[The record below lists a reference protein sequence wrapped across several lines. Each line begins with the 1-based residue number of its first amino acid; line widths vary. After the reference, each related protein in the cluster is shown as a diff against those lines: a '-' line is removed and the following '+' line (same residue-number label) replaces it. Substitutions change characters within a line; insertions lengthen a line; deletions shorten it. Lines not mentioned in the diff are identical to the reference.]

1 MPKKKQQDPKPNGA
15 AAPLTY
21 HSDED
26 LYRERWKWDRVVW
39 GTHCVDC
46 YPGNCPYRV
55 YIKDGLVLHEEQAAT
70 YNTIE
75 EGVPDMNPMGC
86 NKGAMW
92 GQMLYSKERVL
103 YPLKRVGERGS
114 GRWKRISWDD
124 ALAEVA
130 DAVVDAIEEIGPES
144 VLHEVTGAQGGPMA
158 ITSCMRFIGKIG
170 GLSMDLDGVV
180 GDLAMG
186 MYETY
191 GKIFASTVDDWFH
204 SDLLLIWHMNPA
216 YTRIPY
222 YHYITEARYKGAEVA
237 IFAPDFSPSAPHTDW
252 FVPVRPGTD
261 AAIALAMCKVIV
273 DEDLYDKKFITEQTD
288 LPLLVRQDNKRFLRE
303 CDMEEGGRDDQFY
316 FYDSKTSAIAKTPR
330 NNLALGEITP
340 SLDEGTSV
348 RLLDGSEVDV
358 VPVFHLVRERLEDY
372 TPEHAAEISGS
383 GADSI
388 RYLARKAARSR
399 TNILLGFNSP
409 KYYHGDLMERS
420 MILMLALTGNWGKK
434 GSGIR
439 IWCVGPWDG
448 IGLFGGKSRAG
459 PEASIEMLEML
470 DTMVDTIQKEDPGRS
485 REQAMVELE
494 TRTVGMG
501 NTTPPAFFW
510 YYHCGHKENWNR
522 AEWSDPSMKRP
533 FDEYMK
539 EALEKGWWAGVA
551 RPLEDKPPRV
561 YIECGGDTLRR
572 TRGGGNMLLKNLW
585 PKLTKIVT
593 IDWRMSTTAMYSDI
607 VLPCST
613 HTEKINF
620 HYATVHTLQLILN
633 DRGAAPQGEAL
644 SEWHIFRRL
653 CKKVQ
658 ERAIAKGFTEYID
671 SRGMPR
677 RLDNLYD
684 QYTMDGAF
692 EDDEAVVEEWV
703 RDTAIAGVLPKG
715 TTLATLREKGVM
727 RFTHIGR
734 SGAMLGHASDLK
746 EDEAFCPLRWH
757 VENHLPYPTLTQ
769 RAQFYI
775 DHEWFLE
782 ADEQLPRHKENP
794 KMGGDYPLVLSTG
807 HNRQSIHAAN
817 IINRT
822 MQDTN
827 QGRPFMFMNV
837 NDAAERGIS
846 EGDLVRCHN
855 DMGEFR
861 IWVKL
866 TPAVRPG
873 QVIVYNGFEPFQ
885 FPGWQDPSWIEPG
898 MVKWLHLAG
907 GYGHFRFRP
916 LMWQPVPV
924 DRSVRLDV
932 ELAEPALEGAG

>member
-1 MPKKKQQDPKPNGA
+1 MPRAKRQNLQRTEKASALPYFSED
-15 AAPLTY
+15 
-21 HSDED
+21 D
-26 LYRERWKWDRVVW
+26 LYKQRWQWDRVVW

-55 YIKDGLVLHEEQAAT
+55 YIKDGVVLYEEQAAT

-75 EGVPDMNPMGC
+75 EGVPDLNPMGC
-86 NKGAMW
+86 QKGAMW
-92 GQMLYSKERVL
+92 GQMLYSKERIL

-124 ALAEVA
+124 ALTEVA
-130 DAVVDAIEEIGPES
+130 DAIIDAIKEIGPES
-144 VLHEVTGAQGGPMA
+144 IIHEITGAQGGPMA
-158 ITSCMRFIGKIG
+158 LTSCTRFLGKVG

-186 MYETY
+186 LYETF

-237 IFAPDFSPSAPHTDW
+237 IIAPDFSPSAPHSDW

-273 DEDLYDKKFITEQTD
+273 DEGLYNEAFMKEQTD
-288 LPLLVRQDNKRFLRE
+288 LPLLVRLDNRHFLRQS
-303 CDMEEGGRDDQFY
+303 DMEKGGRNDQFY
-316 FYDSKTSAIAKTPR
+316 FFDAKTRSPVAAPR
-330 NNLALGEITP
+330 QNLGVGDFDP
-340 SLDEGTSV
+340 SLEEGV
-348 RLLDGSEVDV
+348 RVTLADGTEVDT
-358 VPVFHLVRERLEDY
+358 VPVFQLVRERLLDY
-372 TPEHAAEISGS
+372 TPEHAAEITGA

-399 TNILLGFNSP
+399 TNILLGFNSA

-420 MILMLALTGNWGKK
+420 MILMLALTGNWGRK
-434 GSGIR
+434 GTGIR

-448 IGLFGGKSRAG
+448 IGLFGAKQRPGA
-459 PEASIEMLEML
+459 EAAMEALDML
-470 DTMVDTIQKEDPGRS
+470 DRMIDMMQQEDPARS
-485 REQAMVELE
+485 REQAAVELE
-494 TRTVGMG
+494 YRTAGMG

-510 YYHCGHKENWNR
+510 YFHCGHKENWNR
-522 AEWSDPSMKRP
+522 AEWSDPSMTRP
-533 FDEYMK
+533 FDDYMT
-539 EALEKGWWAGVA
+539 EALQKGWWSGVA
-551 RPLEDKPPRV
+551 RPLEDKPPRI

-585 PKLTKIVT
+585 PKLTKVVT

-607 VLPCST
+607 VLPCAT

-633 DRGAAPQGEAL
+633 DRGVPPQGESL
-644 SEWHIFRRL
+644 PEWHIFRRL
-653 CKKVQ
+653 CKKVE
-658 ERAIAKGFTEYID
+658 ERARAKGFTEYVD
-671 SRGMPR
+671 GRGVTR

-684 QYTMDGAF
+684 QYTMGGEF
-692 EDDEAVVEEWV
+692 EDDERVVEEWV
-703 RDTAIAGVLPKG
+703 KDTAIAGVLPAG
-715 TTLATLREKGVM
+715 TTLETMREKGVM
-727 RFTHIGR
+727 RFTGIGH
-734 SGAMLGHASDLK
+734 SPAMLSQASDLK
-746 EDEAFCPLRWH
+746 EDETFCPLRWH
-757 VENHLPYPTLTQ
+757 VEKKLPYPTLTQ

-775 DHEWFLE
+775 DHDWFLE

-794 KMGGDYPLVLSTG
+794 KMGGDYPLVLTTG
-807 HNRQSIHAAN
+807 HNRWSIHAAN
-817 IINRT
+817 IINHT
-822 MQDTN
+822 MQETN

-837 NDAAERGIS
+837 NDAEERGIG
-846 EGDLVRCHN
+846 EGDLVRAHN
-855 DMGEFR
+855 DMGDFQ

-885 FPGWQDPSWIEPG
+885 FPGWKDPSWIEPG

-916 LMWQPVPV
+916 LCWQPVPV
-924 DRSVRLDV
+924 DRSVRLEV
-932 ELAEPALEGAG
+932 ELAEPARNGS